1 MSASVDIINTSDYT
15 SHSSHTR
22 YKYLT
27 EIQCMMFTFG
37 EVRYSSHATLH
48 LVEDI
53 LHDQAVEWITQATKI
68 ASTRGSRFIQ
78 SEDLMFL
85 IRKESS
91 RLNRLKEFSGW
102 KEIRKNAKAEQSV
115 AEDFDDELDQST
127 IMERDAPKKKRKR
140 YSWEF
145 PYCLLSSN
153 EEELI
158 ETDDSI
164 WNSYMDS
171 DSEKE
176 FEEES
181 NMRLLEADQLTK
193 NMSKEE
199 YMEFSECRQASF
211 TYKKTRKFKEWLGF
225 TTEHMG
231 KPSDEVLEILGF
243 LLWEGLRRLILK
255 ALEIKRQGSNSSEQ
269 SIHQIN
275 QKGNAKNDDEER
287 RESIGLFISPIEPSP
302 LQPKHIQQAFLAL
315 QYPQKQPWYSTK
327 FSMDYSNLM
336 LNKTIKLL

>member
-1 MSASVDIINTSDYT
+1 MNVSTDIININDYT
-15 SHSSHTR
+15 SHSSHSR

-37 EVRYSSHATLH
+37 EVRYSPQVTLY

-53 LHDQAVEWITQATKI
+53 LHDQAIEWITQATRI
-68 ASTRGSRFIQ
+68 ASTRGSRSIQ

-85 IRKESS
+85 IRKEAP

-102 KEIRKNAKAEQSV
+102 KEIRKNAKAEQSA
-115 AEDFDDELDQST
+115 AEDFDDELDQPS
-127 IMERDAPKKKRKR
+127 IMEKDIPKKKRKR

-145 PYCLLSSN
+145 PYSLLSPD

-158 ETDDSI
+158 DTDDPI
-164 WNSYMDS
+164 WNSYIDS
-171 DSEKE
+171 DSEKG

-211 TYKKTRKFKEWLGF
+211 TYKKTRKFKDWLGF
-225 TTEHMG
+225 TAEHIG
-231 KPSDEVLEILGF
+231 KPSDEVLEIIGF

-255 ALEIKRQGSNSSEQ
+255 ALEIKRQGSNNNEQ
-269 SIHQIN
+269 SIHQKS
-275 QKGNAKNDDEER
+275 QKVTTKNDDEER
-287 RESIGLFISPIEPSP
+287 RESAGLFISPIEPSP

-315 QYPQKQPWYSTK
+315 QYPHKQPWCSIK
-327 FSMDYSNLM
+327 FSMNYSNLI
-336 LNKTIKLL
+336 LNKTVKLL